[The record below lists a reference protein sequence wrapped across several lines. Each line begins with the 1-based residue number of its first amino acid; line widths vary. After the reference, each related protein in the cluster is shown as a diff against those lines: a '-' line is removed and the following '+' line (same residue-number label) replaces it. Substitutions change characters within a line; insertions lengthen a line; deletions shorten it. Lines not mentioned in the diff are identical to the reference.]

1 MILNMTGGG
10 SPFKATINATYPSG
24 STCTATCG
32 SIKYTAAG
40 TSGSASFNVK
50 NAGTWTISCTNGTDT
65 ASQTVSIT
73 VAGQIASVTLV
84 YNQIPSFTYS
94 GSYKIVND
102 SGIAISST
110 KDNNW
115 NIQFLTSG
123 TLVLKALNGLSNG
136 GQVFLVGGGGG
147 GSSFANEQNWVNEAF
162 WGSGGGGGGYTKT
175 STIASFPLN
184 TGINVTVGAGGNVGA
199 AGGTSSMVVS
209 STTYSAAGGASSGS
223 SAGGAG
229 GSGGGAGSWSQIQGM
244 AGGTNGG
251 DGTAHV
257 NSPYDINLAGGK
269 GQGTTTR
276 PFGGSTGYIYSEGG
290 GGGGGRNYNLSWTGA
305 AQGSGGGRGDNT
317 GDGGKGFSPS
327 DSSNG
332 TPVPATKGC
341 SGIVILRSKR

>member
-32 SIKYTAAG
+32 SIKYTASG

-65 ASQTVSIT
+65 ASQNVSIT
-73 VAGQIASVTLV
+73 ISGQIASVTLV

-102 SGIAISST
+102 SGTAISST

-123 TLVLKALNGLSNG
+123 TLVLKALNGLSSG

-147 GSSFANEQNWVNEAF
+147 GSKGVNAQDYNEDTF

-175 STIASFPLN
+175 STISSFPLN
-184 TGINVTVGAGGNVGA
+184 TNISVSVGAGGA
-199 AGGTSSMVVS
+199 AGSNGGTSSIVVS
-209 STTYSAAGGASSGS
+209 STTYSVDGGKATSNSS
-223 SAGGAG
+223 GGAG
-229 GSGGGAGSWSQIQGM
+229 GSGGAAGSWGQVVSL
-244 AGGTNGG
+244 NGG
-251 DGTAHV
+251 SNGANGGSYNNATYNMYA
-257 NSPYDINLAGGK
+257 SGGK

-276 PFGGSTGYIYSEGG
+276 PFGGSSGYIYSEGG
-290 GGGGGRNYNLSWTGA
+290 GGGGGRNWNASSTGA
-305 AQGSGGGRGDNT
+305 APGSGGNRGNNT
-317 GDGGKGFSPS
+317 GDGGKGYS
-327 DSSNG
+327 DNNSSY
-332 TPVPATKGC
+332 PAMAGC